1 MHCNSLI
8 KNFILFEDD
17 AEIRLQTGRRYF
29 YQFGFDNF
37 YFEVLTYLTGATSI
51 KTLEFTETN
60 SYFYNFT
67 NEKTYLA
74 VSLSYQ
80 WVDFFLNLLA
90 DRKTV
95 DSTTKHSLLA

>member
-1 MHCNSLI
+1 MAPLKI
-8 KNFILFEDD
+8 YFFFEVFKQLKNH
-17 AEIRLQTGRRYF
+17 
-29 YQFGFDNF
+29 
-37 YFEVLTYLTGATSI
+37 VLTYLTGATSI